1 MRKYLPHIL
10 IISIVLIA
18 APITSATGGSKILRS
33 HYRSLSLDQVQSMAN
48 ISISKKKDWGFYGH
62 SIIDHD
68 YNLKTI
74 GGDKFVVDNTTGLM
88 WYQSGSDDYM
98 RYKNAKKWLKKLNKR
113 GYAGYRDWG
122 LPHCWNQARRMETC
136 T

>member
-1 MRKYLPHIL
+1 STI
-10 IISIVLIA
+10 
-18 APITSATGGSKILRS
+18 
-33 HYRSLSLDQVQSMAN
+33 N
-48 ISISKKKDWGFYGH
+48 
-62 SIIDHD
+62 HD

-122 LPHCWNQARRMETC
+122 LPHCWNQARRIETY